1 MAHNTERLKTL
12 RDAKAAGID
21 ATEAYEMSANA
32 IVKAAKED
40 GWRLSERAASM
51 GDLMTRVEKVY
62 GKKKAKVAADMWYAR
77 QTNKKKENQDA
88 LGRVLSPKAH
98 LDICTCGCARTEH
111 HGSEGHLQCSNH
123 PGCAR
128 FTWSHFAKEKTP

>member
-51 GDLMTRVEKVY
+51 GDLMTRIEKVY
-62 GKKKAKVAADMWYAR
+62 GKKKAKIAADMWYAR
-77 QTNKKKENQDA
+77 QKAKKVA
-88 LGRVLSPKAH
+88 P
-98 LDICTCGCARTEH
+98 
-111 HGSEGHLQCSNH
+111 
-123 PGCAR
+123 
-128 FTWSHFAKEKTP
+128 